1 LFEDLTVRDNLLI
14 ASDNH
19 DVWAYARDLLIPR
32 RPRLTDAT
40 ASAISAFGVQRH
52 LTAMPD
58 KLPYGVRRLV
68 GVVRAVS
75 TMPSVLFLDEPAA
88 GLDDHETTE
97 LGVLI
102 SRLARQWG
110 IGIVLVE
117 HDVDLV
123 MDTCDRIVVLDA
135 GRQIAA
141 GSPRDIRD
149 STAVVEAY
157 LGAAELAPEGAP

>member
-1 LFEDLTVRDNLLI
+1 
-14 ASDNH
+14 
-19 DVWAYARDLLIPR
+19 
-32 RPRLTDAT
+32 
-40 ASAISAFGVQRH
+40 
-52 LTAMPD
+52 MPD

-75 TMPSVLFLDEPAA
+75 TMPSVMFLDEPAA

-102 SRLARQWG
+102 SRLAREWG

-135 GRQIAA
+135 GRQIAS
-141 GSPRDIRD
+141 GSPKDIRD